1 MIIELTK
8 NHGGQHKAVWINCLD
23 IQCMEIFYRKDETV
37 TVIFFQH
44 LKNGIEVMQT
54 PEEVI
59 ELIQQA
65 K

>member
-1 MIIELTK
+1 
-8 NHGGQHKAVWINCLD
+8 
-23 IQCMEIFYRKDETV
+23 MEIFYRKDETV